1 MTRIV
6 ISANTSWYLFNFR
19 KGTIKALLEKG
30 CDVIAVAPVDPYSE
44 KLRELGCHFEPLYM
58 DRGSTNPIKDMRTTW
73 HYYQIFLRLKPDLVF
88 NFTPKVNIY
97 STLAA
102 QFVKAKVV
110 NNIAGLGSLFVSH
123 SLASRIAKLLYR
135 ISQPLADFVF
145 FQNEEDRELFIDAGI
160 VKRQFTGRL
169 PGSGV
174 DLSRFTVIPAPDD
187 GVIRFILVARILRE
201 KGVELYVEA
210 ARQLHQQYPNLE
222 FNLLGFI
229 DEDNPSGI
237 SRTQIEQWQN
247 DGIINYLGTTDD
259 VTKILANQDCV
270 VLPSYYREG
279 VPKSL
284 LEAAAMGKPI
294 ITTDNVGC
302 RETVEHG
309 CNGFLCEP
317 KNSIS
322 LKNELEKMILLGHQK
337 RLEFGCTGRLK
348 IEKEFD
354 EKLVINAYLDVL
366 PKLKLFGFQSK

>member
-19 KGTIKALLEKG
+19 KGTIQALLEKG

-145 FQNEEDRELFIDAGI
+145 FQNEEDRKLFLDAGI
-160 VKRQFTGRL
+160 VKQQFTDRL

-174 DLSRFTVIPAPDD
+174 DLSRFVVTPAPDD
-187 GVIRFILVARILRE
+187 GSVRFILVARMLRE

-247 DGIINYLGTTDD
+247 DGTINYLGTTDD
-259 VTKILANQDCV
+259 VTKVLANQDCV

-294 ITTDNVGC
+294 VTTDNVGC
-302 RETVEHG
+302 RETVDNG
-309 CNGFLCEP
+309 LSGFLCTP
-317 KNSIS
+317 NDLLS
-322 LKNELEKMILLGHQK
+322 LKNALDKIITMTHAQRK
-337 RLEFGCTGRLK
+337 KFGCTGRIK
-348 IEKEFD
+348 IENEFD
-354 EKLVINAYLDVL
+354 ENIIIKAYLSQL
-366 PKLKLFGFQSK
+366 TNLTTPMNWN

>member
-19 KGTIKALLEKG
+19 KGTIQALLEKG

-145 FQNEEDRELFIDAGI
+145 FQNEEDRKLFLDAGI
-160 VKRQFTGRL
+160 VKQQFTDRL

-174 DLSRFTVIPAPDD
+174 DLSRFVVTPAPDD
-187 GVIRFILVARILRE
+187 GSVRFILVARMLRE

-247 DGIINYLGTTDD
+247 DGTINYLGTTDD
-259 VTKILANQDCV
+259 VTKVLANQDCV

-294 ITTDNVGC
+294 VTTDNVGC
-302 RETVEHG
+302 RETVDNG
-309 CNGFLCEP
+309 LSGFLCTP
-317 KNSIS
+317 NDLLS
-322 LKNELEKMILLGHQK
+322 LKNALDKIITMTHAQRK
-337 RLEFGCTGRLK
+337 KFGCTGRIK
-348 IEKEFD
+348 IENEFD
-354 EKLVINAYLDVL
+354 ENMIIKAYLSQL
-366 PKLKLFGFQSK
+366 TNLTTPMNWN

>member
-1 MTRIV
+1 
-6 ISANTSWYLFNFR
+6 
-19 KGTIKALLEKG
+19 
-30 CDVIAVAPVDPYSE
+30 
-44 KLRELGCHFEPLYM
+44 
-58 DRGSTNPIKDMRTTW
+58 MRTTW

-145 FQNEEDRELFIDAGI
+145 FQNEEDRKLFLDAGI
-160 VKRQFTGRL
+160 VKQQFTDRL

-174 DLSRFTVIPAPDD
+174 DLSRFVVTPAPDD
-187 GVIRFILVARILRE
+187 GSVRFILVARMLRE

-247 DGIINYLGTTDD
+247 DGTINYLGTTDD
-259 VTKILANQDCV
+259 VTKVLANQDCV

-294 ITTDNVGC
+294 VTTDNVGC
-302 RETVEHG
+302 RETVDNG
-309 CNGFLCEP
+309 LSGFLCTP
-317 KNSIS
+317 NDLLS
-322 LKNELEKMILLGHQK
+322 LKNALDKIITMTHAQRK
-337 RLEFGCTGRLK
+337 KFGCTGRIK
-348 IEKEFD
+348 IENEFD
-354 EKLVINAYLDVL
+354 ENMIIKAYLSQL
-366 PKLKLFGFQSK
+366 TNLTTPMNWN

>member
-19 KGTIKALLEKG
+19 KGTIRALLEKG
-30 CDVIAVAPVDPYSE
+30 CDVIAVAPVDSYSD
-44 KLRELGCHFEPLYM
+44 KLCELGCRFEPLYM

-73 HYYQIFLRLKPDLVF
+73 NYLQIYRRIKPDLVF

-102 QFVKAKVV
+102 RLVKAKVV

-123 SLASRIAKLLYR
+123 SLASLIAKLLYR

-145 FQNEEDRELFIDAGI
+145 FQNEEDRELFLDTGI

-187 GVIRFILVARILRE
+187 GIVRFILVARMLRE

-210 ARQLHQQYPNLE
+210 ARQLHQKYPNLE

-237 SRTQIEQWQN
+237 SRAQIDQWQN

-259 VTKILANQDCV
+259 VTKVLANQDCV

-294 ITTDNVGC
+294 VTTDNVGC

-309 CNGFLCEP
+309 YNGFLCVSKELT
-317 KNSIS
+317 SLEES
-322 LKNELEKMILLGHQK
+322 LKKMITIGHEQ
-337 RLEFGCTGRLK
+337 RLNFGRNGRLK
-348 IEKEFD
+348 IESEFD
-354 EKLVINAYLDVL
+354 ENMVIKEYLVQVSNATPIN
-366 PKLKLFGFQSK
+366 

>member
-19 KGTIKALLEKG
+19 KGTIQALLEKG

-145 FQNEEDRELFIDAGI
+145 FQNEEDRKLFLDAGI
-160 VKRQFTGRL
+160 VKQQFTDRL

-174 DLSRFTVIPAPDD
+174 DLSRFVVTPAPDD
-187 GVIRFILVARILRE
+187 GSVRFTLVARMLRE

-247 DGIINYLGTTDD
+247 DGTINYLGTTDD
-259 VTKILANQDCV
+259 VTKVLANQDCV

-294 ITTDNVGC
+294 VTTDNVGC
-302 RETVEHG
+302 RETVDNG
-309 CNGFLCEP
+309 LSGFLCTP
-317 KNSIS
+317 NDLLS
-322 LKNELEKMILLGHQK
+322 LKNALDKIITMTHAQRK
-337 RLEFGCTGRLK
+337 KFGCTGRIK
-348 IEKEFD
+348 IENEFD
-354 EKLVINAYLDVL
+354 ENMIIKAYLSQL
-366 PKLKLFGFQSK
+366 TNLTTPMNWN

>member
-102 QFVKAKVV
+102 RLVKAKVV

-145 FQNEEDRELFIDAGI
+145 FQNEEDRKLFLDAGI
-160 VKRQFTGRL
+160 VKQQFTDRL

-174 DLSRFTVIPAPDD
+174 DLSRFVVTPAPDD
-187 GVIRFILVARILRE
+187 GSVKFILVARMLRE

-247 DGIINYLGTTDD
+247 DGTINYLGTTDD
-259 VTKILANQDCV
+259 VTKVLANQDCV

-294 ITTDNVGC
+294 VTTDNVGC
-302 RETVEHG
+302 RETVDNG
-309 CNGFLCEP
+309 LSGFLCTP
-317 KNSIS
+317 NDLLS
-322 LKNELEKMILLGHQK
+322 LKNALDKIITMTHAQRK
-337 RLEFGCTGRLK
+337 KFGCAGRIK
-348 IEKEFD
+348 IENEFD
-354 EKLVINAYLDVL
+354 ENMVIKAYLSQL
-366 PKLKLFGFQSK
+366 TNLTTPMNGN